1 MTLSAARGLLNWTQ
15 EDLARETGISVSTI
29 NRIEAQKNSP
39 SIDRCAEI
47 VAALKRGG
55 LVGLSLD
62 SIAWSSASNARNSA
76 AAVR

>member
-1 MTLSAARGLLNWTQ
+1 MTLNAARGLLNWTQ

-39 SIDRCAEI
+39 SIDRCAAI
-47 VAALKRGG
+47 VSALKRGG

-62 SIAWSSASNARNSA
+62 SIAWSSTNNARSSA
-76 AAVR
+76 AASR